1 MKRVRTLGPK
11 RPPAAKLKRSPF
23 VPIVILA
30 VLGLSLCAALSRS
43 FYVQDTLAISN
54 EFQGDIDQIAAILE
68 REVLLN
74 LEVLFA
80 LKAAIEVVPGM
91 DAERFKSITDGILE
105 RSPVIMAFA
114 WAPSIERSQIADFE
128 REQQRIFPD
137 WRLTERNAENRVVPV
152 AERSWYVPVQFI
164 APLEKNGAA
173 MGFDLASEAN
183 RRAAIETSRDTGRM
197 VATAGIQLVQESE
210 KTQGFLVFAPLYEGQ
225 PTNLEQRL
233 EAHYGYING
242 VFLVGELA
250 NQAIGIRNNPS
261 LLFQVVDV
269 TDAQPNPLFSNADP
283 AASKWVNDMG
293 YKTLLADVAGRTWQI
308 QAKPSQSYIDAR
320 RSFLPAL
327 IMVSGSF
334 FIALLV
340 IYALINVNRNRALVA
355 SKEELEKMSLTDGLT
370 QLANRRHF
378 DQFLEQEWARGMRQT
393 QPLSL
398 IMLDIDHFKH
408 YNDHYGHPAG
418 DECLRNVARVLQG
431 VVRRPTD
438 MLARYGGEEFA
449 IILPDTANG
458 GLVAEACRAAIEK
471 AAMQHE
477 FSDVSNR
484 VTISAG
490 VCSMVPGESNSL
502 DGLKQK
508 ADAALYRAK
517 HAGRNTVELS

>member
-1 MKRVRTLGPK
+1 M
-11 RPPAAKLKRSPF
+11 
-23 VPIVILA
+23 
-30 VLGLSLCAALSRS
+30 SLCAAMSRS
-43 FYVQDTLAISN
+43 FYVQETVAISN
-54 EFQGDIDQIAAILE
+54 EFQGDVGQIAAVLE

-91 DAERFKSITDGILE
+91 DAQRFQSITDGILE

-114 WAPSIERSQIADFE
+114 WAPVIKRSQTATFE
-128 REQQRIFPD
+128 RDQQGHFPG
-137 WRLTERNAENRVVPV
+137 WRLSERDAENRVIPV
-152 AERSWYVPVQFI
+152 AERSVYVPVQFI
-164 APLEKNGAA
+164 APLNKNAAA

-183 RRAAIETSRDTGRM
+183 RRAAIEASRDTGRM
-197 VATAGIQLVQESE
+197 VATAGIKLVQETE
-210 KTQGFLVFAPLYEGQ
+210 KKQGFLVFAPLYKGR
-225 PTNLEQRL
+225 PTNLEQRRD
-233 EAHYGYING
+233 AHYGYING

-250 NQAIGIRNNPS
+250 NQAIGIRNNPN
-261 LLFQVVDV
+261 LLFQVVDI
-269 TDAQPNPLFSNADP
+269 TGAQPNQLYSNADP
-283 AASKWVNDMG
+283 ADPRWVSDMG

-308 QAKPSQSYIDAR
+308 QAKPSQTYVNAR

-355 SKEELEKMSLTDGLT
+355 SKEKLEKMSLTDGLT

-378 DQFLEQEWARGMRQT
+378 DQFLEQEWARGMRQS

-408 YNDHYGHPAG
+408 YNDQYGHPAG
-418 DECLRNVARVLQG
+418 DECLRNVARILQG

-458 GLVAEACRAAIEK
+458 SLVAEACRAAIEQ

-477 FSDVSNR
+477 LSDTSKR

-490 VCSMVPGESNSL
+490 VCSMVPSESNSL
-502 DGLKQK
+502 EELKEQ

-517 HAGRNTVELS
+517 NAGRNRVEGC